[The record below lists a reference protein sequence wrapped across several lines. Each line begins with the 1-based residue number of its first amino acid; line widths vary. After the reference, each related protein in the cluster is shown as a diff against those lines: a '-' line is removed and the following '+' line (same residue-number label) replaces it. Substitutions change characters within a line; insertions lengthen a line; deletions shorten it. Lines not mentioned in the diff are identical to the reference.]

1 MARIVV
7 GIALKMGRSE
17 FRAILGDYHTIL
29 IKIIYENRLRIPV
42 RIA

>member
-1 MARIVV
+1 MARIMV
-7 GIALKMGRSE
+7 GITLKMGQSG
-17 FRAILGDYHTIL
+17 FRVILGDYHTIL